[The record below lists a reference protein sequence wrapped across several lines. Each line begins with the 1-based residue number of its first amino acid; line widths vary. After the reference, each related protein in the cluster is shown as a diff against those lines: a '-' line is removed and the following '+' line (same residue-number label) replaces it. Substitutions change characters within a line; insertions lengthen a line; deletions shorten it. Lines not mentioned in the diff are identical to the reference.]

1 MNSSSSQEETQI
13 SLLKRLFRRLE
24 KKEED
29 PSPAKQE
36 SQLITF
42 IGEAYAGKTTIL
54 HRLRTGEFY
63 STTIRTMGLN
73 VDSFEYRNVQFQA
86 FDLGG
91 QESFH
96 MLWGDYLRLSS
107 AVVFVVD
114 CANPDSF
121 ASSKAA
127 LYNAMPSIPENAV
140 LLIAANKADISG
152 VDPYVT
158 LLKHFDLY
166 DIQQNGNFRA
176 INIFHMSAKSG
187 VNFYQAFD
195 WLIETLTGEIIL
207 PNVHIHNICI
217 YQTDSGLLV
226 GSSASTHG
234 QTHYDP
240 ALLTSMFS
248 AVNTFAEA
256 SMGAGVREI
265 LMKRSQEGVSEVSDN
280 YKLVRVE
287 ESDFSVILI
296 VNETDS
302 MRKSVQIGKDLLIW
316 TRLKIPDPDTLY
328 DQIEGAEIKNYLET
342 KFPEDMA
349 KVQA

>member
-1 MNSSSSQEETQI
+1 M
-13 SLLKRLFRRLE
+13 LKRLFRRHS
-24 KKEED
+24 KEEKTTST
-29 PSPAKQE
+29 PPKE
-36 SQLITF
+36 ELITF
-42 IGEAYAGKTTIL
+42 IGEAYGGKTTIL

-63 STTIRTMGLN
+63 SSSVRTMGLN

-96 MLWGDYLRLSS
+96 MIWGDYLRLST

-114 CANPDSF
+114 CSNPQSF
-121 ASSKAA
+121 GSSKAA
-127 LYNAMPSIPENAV
+127 LYNAMPSIPENAI

-166 DIQQNGNFRA
+166 DIQQKGNFRA
-176 INIFHMSAKSG
+176 INIFHMSAKTGS
-187 VNFYQAFD
+187 NFYQAFD

-207 PNVHIHNICI
+207 PNIHIHNVCI
-217 YQTDSGLLV
+217 YQTDSGLLI
-226 GSSASTHG
+226 GSSSATQG
-234 QTHYDP
+234 QSHYDP

-265 LMKRSQEGVSEVSDN
+265 LMKRSSTAGTDEVSDN

-296 VNETDS
+296 VDESDS
-302 MRKSVQIGKDLLIW
+302 MRKSVKIGKDLLIW
-316 TRLKIPDPDTLY
+316 TRIKIPETVRLIE
-328 DQIEGAEIKNYLET
+328 QIDGEEIQTYLSM
-342 KFPEDMA
+342 KFPEDLIMA
-349 KVQA
+349 NT

>member
-1 MNSSSSQEETQI
+1 
-13 SLLKRLFRRLE
+13 
-24 KKEED
+24 
-29 PSPAKQE
+29 
-36 SQLITF
+36 
-42 IGEAYAGKTTIL
+42 
-54 HRLRTGEFY
+54 
-63 STTIRTMGLN
+63 MGLN

-96 MLWGDYLRLSS
+96 MIWGDYLRLSN

-114 CANPDSF
+114 CANPNTF

-127 LYNAMPSIPENAV
+127 LYNAMPNIPENAV

-152 VDPYVT
+152 IDPYVT

-207 PNVHIHNICI
+207 PNINIHNICI
-217 YQTDSGLLV
+217 YQTDSGLLI
-226 GSSASTHG
+226 GSSSPTQG
-234 QTHYDP
+234 QSYYDP

-265 LMKRSQEGVSEVSDN
+265 LMKRSQTAGLDEISDN

-296 VNETDS
+296 VNESDS
-302 MRKSVQIGKDLLIW
+302 MRKSVSIGKDLLIW
-316 TRLKIPDPDTLY
+316 TRLKIPDPNTLF
-328 DQIEGAEIKNYLET
+328 DQIDGTEIQNYLET

-349 KVQA
+349 KAGT

>member
-1 MNSSSSQEETQI
+1 M
-13 SLLKRLFRRLE
+13 LRRLFRRHS
-24 KKEED
+24 KEEKTSTA
-29 PSPAKQE
+29 PSKQE
-36 SQLITF
+36 LITF

-63 STTIRTMGLN
+63 SSTVRTMGLN

-96 MLWGDYLRLSS
+96 MIWGDYLRLSS

-114 CANPDSF
+114 CSNPGSF
-121 ASSKAA
+121 GSSKAA
-127 LYNAMPSIPENAV
+127 LYNAMTSIPENAV
-140 LLIAANKADISG
+140 LLIVANKADISG

-166 DIQQNGNFRA
+166 DIQQKGNFRA
-176 INIFHMSAKSG
+176 INIFHMSAKTGS
-187 VNFYQAFD
+187 NFYQAFD

-207 PNVHIHNICI
+207 PNIHIHNVCI
-217 YQTDSGLLV
+217 YQTDSGLLI
-226 GSSASTHG
+226 GSSSATHG
-234 QTHYDP
+234 QPHYDP

-265 LMKRSQEGVSEVSDN
+265 LMKRSKTASIDEVSDN

-296 VNETDS
+296 VNESDS
-302 MRKSVQIGKDLLIW
+302 MRKSVKIGKDLLIW
-316 TRLKIPDPDTLY
+316 TRIKIPEREKLY
-328 DQIEGAEIKNYLET
+328 EQIDGEEIYTYLSK
-342 KFPEDMA
+342 KFPEDLVMA
-349 KVQA
+349 SA

>member
-1 MNSSSSQEETQI
+1 M
-13 SLLKRLFRRLE
+13 LKRLFRRHS
-24 KKEED
+24 KEEKT
-29 PSPAKQE
+29 SPAPSKQE
-36 SQLITF
+36 LITF

-63 STTIRTMGLN
+63 SSTVRTMGLN

-96 MLWGDYLRLSS
+96 MIWGDYLRLSS

-114 CANPDSF
+114 CSNPQSF
-121 ASSKAA
+121 PSSKAA
-127 LYNAMPSIPENAV
+127 LYNAMTSIPENAV
-140 LLIAANKADISG
+140 LLIVANKADISG

-166 DIQQNGNFRA
+166 DIQQKGNFRA
-176 INIFHMSAKSG
+176 INIFHMSAKTGS
-187 VNFYQAFD
+187 NFYQAFD

-207 PNVHIHNICI
+207 PNIHIHNVCI
-217 YQTDSGLLV
+217 YQTDSGLLI
-226 GSSASTHG
+226 GSSSPTQG
-234 QTHYDP
+234 QGQSHYDP

-265 LMKRSQEGVSEVSDN
+265 LMKRSKTASRDEVSDN

-296 VNETDS
+296 VNESDS
-302 MRKSVQIGKDLLIW
+302 MRKSVKIGKDLLVW
-316 TRLKIPDPDTLY
+316 TRIKIPRREVLIE
-328 DQIEGAEIKNYLET
+328 QIDGEEIQTYLT
-342 KFPEDMA
+342 MKFPDDLILA
-349 KVQA
+349 ST